1 MANCCM
7 PFLMEDLEENPILM
21 KWASNVVV
29 KLEEAMIREL
39 NAHTSNVS
47 VLVEQAFAKAL
58 APAGQ

>member
-7 PFLMEDLEENPILM
+7 PFLMEELEENPVLM

-29 KLEEAMIREL
+29 KLEAAMLREL

-58 APAGQ
+58 APVGQ